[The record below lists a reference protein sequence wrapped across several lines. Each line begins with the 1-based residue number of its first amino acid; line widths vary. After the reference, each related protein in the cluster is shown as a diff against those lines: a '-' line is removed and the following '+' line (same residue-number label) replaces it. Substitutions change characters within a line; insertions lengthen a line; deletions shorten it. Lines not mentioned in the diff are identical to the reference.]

1 VGRAGRRDVG
11 LPMLPLSRHSRDAE
25 GTPVEWVRSVY
36 RGSRY
41 KFVAALRR
49 PMPGPAQG

>member
-1 VGRAGRRDVG
+1 MG
-11 LPMLPLSRHSRDAE
+11 LPMLPQSRHSRDAE
-25 GTPVEWVRSVY
+25 VTPVEWVRSLY

-49 PMPGPAQG
+49 PMPGPARG

>member
-1 VGRAGRRDVG
+1 
-11 LPMLPLSRHSRDAE
+11 
-25 GTPVEWVRSVY
+25 VEWVRSVY

-49 PMPGPAQG
+49 PAGEAGPRRPVP